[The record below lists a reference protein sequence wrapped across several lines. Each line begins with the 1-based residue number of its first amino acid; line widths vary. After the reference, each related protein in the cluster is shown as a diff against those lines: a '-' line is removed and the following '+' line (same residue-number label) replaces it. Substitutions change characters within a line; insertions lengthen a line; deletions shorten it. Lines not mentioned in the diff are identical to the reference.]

1 MSLTEKKKKS
11 NAAWD
16 KKATDM
22 LAFKAPK
29 GYRGMIDEA
38 ACNAQLSRNA
48 WLIQLVRRELEAQG
62 MAVEQRCRD
71 ARAQAEAQREPNKS

>member
-1 MSLTEKKKKS
+1 MALTEKKKKS

-29 GYRGMIDEA
+29 GYRDLVSA
-38 ACNAQLSRNA
+38 AAQRAGVSRNA
-48 WLIQLVRRELEAQG
+48 WLVQLVRRELEAQG
-62 MAVEQRCRD
+62 IAVDEACRQAREQN
-71 ARAQAEAQREPNKS
+71 P